1 MRVNSFE
8 QALCNE
14 AALEKKI
21 LGQHFEVRGALL
33 HVSSEFNK
41 CNIGWLID
49 RLDKVSW

>member
-1 MRVNSFE
+1 MKQHWKKNIGTMFFG
-8 QALCNE
+8 
-14 AALEKKI
+14 KKI
-21 LGQHFEVRGALL
+21 LGQCFEVRGALL